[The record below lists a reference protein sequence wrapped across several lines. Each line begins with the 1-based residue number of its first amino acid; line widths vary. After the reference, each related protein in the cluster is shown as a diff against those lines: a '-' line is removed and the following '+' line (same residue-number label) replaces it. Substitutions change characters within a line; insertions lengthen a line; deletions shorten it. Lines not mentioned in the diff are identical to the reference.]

1 MSLIKRLQLL
11 EQKESLKEDSFQ
23 IAVFIV
29 PPRTETKGYVCEGI
43 TTMRKNGESLD
54 ELQDRASQN
63 ITWPPGNSRKIFECL
78 E

>member
-11 EQKESLKEDSFQ
+11 EQKQSLKEDSFQ

-29 PPRTETKGYVCEGI
+29 PPRTETKGYLCDGI
-43 TTMRKNGESLD
+43 TTMRENSESLE
-54 ELQDRASQN
+54 ELQERARQN
-63 ITWPPGNSRKIFECL
+63 ITWPSGNSLKIFKYL